1 MKLKRFEALSLQE
14 ALQAVKAE
22 LGPEAVIV
30 SSRRIQKAGGLFG
43 LLSQSVIEVTAAVDR
58 STQTEEAQPAVTL
71 ERSLQ
76 ALIKKQIPAA
86 RPSVENPNRSVENP
100 KAKKEPTFSE
110 QLQVATVLDPVT
122 QHLHEM
128 KEEIQRLRES
138 QKDPEEA
145 LGPLRQELEGLRIV
159 VGEVLE
165 SQMHKR
171 IEGLP
176 GDLLEHYEALV
187 GHGVDAQLAHQVLRS
202 VVETLGTAGLGS
214 REAVNELL
222 RERMEEGLPVSN
234 PSVSRQYGQKIM
246 MLVGPTGVG
255 KTTTIAKLAGLA
267 RQQDEHQRTVLITL
281 DTYRVAAV
289 EQLRVFAKILKIPLE
304 VAVSQQ
310 DFLSCL
316 GRQQQADMI
325 LIDTAGRSPKDRVG
339 HEELVAMTRGSLK
352 IETHL
357 VLAAPVTESVQME
370 TIRRY
375 QSLPIHKIIMTK
387 LDETSRYGS
396 MYNVLSQAGI
406 PVSYLSAGQ
415 RVPED
420 LEAAKR
426 QGLVDLVLGE
436 QPAVVGAEPSVLAEA
451 AH

>member
-22 LGPEAVIV
+22 LGPDAVIV

-43 LLSQSVIEVTAAVDR
+43 LLSQTVVEVTAAVDR
-58 STQTEEAQPAVTL
+58 STHATEAQPAVTL
-71 ERSLQ
+71 DRSLQ
-76 ALIKKQIPAA
+76 ALLRHPSPPAS
-86 RPSVENPNRSVENP
+86 PSVESPT
-100 KAKKEPTFSE
+100 AKKEPTFSE
-110 QLQVATVLDPVT
+110 QLKVATVLDPVT
-122 QHLHEM
+122 QHLHDM

-138 QKDPEEA
+138 QKDPEQA

-159 VGEVLE
+159 VGEVLG
-165 SQMHKR
+165 SQMQKR
-171 IEGLP
+171 VEGLP
-176 GDLLEHYEALV
+176 GGLLEDYQALV
-187 GHGVDAQLAHQVLRS
+187 SHGVEPPLAHQLLRS
-202 VVETLGTAGLGS
+202 VVETLGTVGS
-214 REAVNELL
+214 GNREAVTNLL
-222 RERMEEGLPVSN
+222 RERMEEMLVVSN
-234 PSVSRQYGQKIM
+234 LSISRQYGQKIM

-267 RQQDEHQRTVLITL
+267 REQNTHRKTVLITL

-310 DFLSCL
+310 DFLGCL
-316 GRQQQADMI
+316 GRHQEADLI
-325 LIDTAGRSPKDRVG
+325 LIDTAGRSPKDQAG
-339 HEELVAMTRGSLK
+339 HDELMTMTREACK

-357 VLAAPVTESVQME
+357 VLAAPVAESVQLD

-375 QSLPIHKIIMTK
+375 QSLPIQNIIMTK
-387 LDETSRYGS
+387 LDETPRYGS
-396 MYNVLSQAGI
+396 MYNMLSHAGI

-420 LEAAKR
+420 LDVATR
-426 QGLVDLVLGE
+426 QRLVNLVLGE
-436 QPAVVGAEPSVLAEA
+436 QPTMVGDEQPVLAEG

>member
-58 STQTEEAQPAVTL
+58 SMQTEDAQPAVTID
-71 ERSLQ
+71 RSLQ
-76 ALIKKQIPAA
+76 ALIKKQLPGA
-86 RPSVENPNRSVENP
+86 RPSVEQP

-110 QLQVATVLDPVT
+110 QLQVASVLDPVT
-122 QHLHEM
+122 QHLHDM

-138 QKDPEEA
+138 QKDPEQA

-165 SQMHKR
+165 SQLHKR
-171 IEGLP
+171 VEGLP
-176 GDLLEHYEALV
+176 GDVLGDYQKLV
-187 GHGVDAQLAHQVLRS
+187 GHGVNPQLAHTVLRS
-202 VVETLGTAGLGS
+202 VVETLGTVGLGN
-214 REAVNELL
+214 REAVHELM
-222 RERMEEGLPVSN
+222 RERMEEALMVSN

-267 RQQDEHQRTVLITL
+267 RQQDEHQKTVLITL

-310 DFLSCL
+310 DFLACL
-316 GRQQQADMI
+316 GRHREADLI
-325 LIDTAGRSPKDRVG
+325 LIDTAGRSPKDRAG
-339 HEELVAMTRGSLK
+339 HEELVAMTRGSFR

-357 VLAAPVTESVQME
+357 VLAAPVSESVQMD

-387 LDETSRYGS
+387 LDETSRFGS
-396 MYNVLSQAGI
+396 MFTLLSQAGI

-420 LEAAKR
+420 LEIATR
-426 QGLVDLVLGE
+426 PRLVDLVVGS
-436 QPAVVGAEPSVLAEA
+436 QPAPVGPEPSVLAEVTR
-451 AH
+451 

>member
-22 LGPEAVIV
+22 LGPDAVIV

-43 LLSQSVIEVTAAVDR
+43 LLSQTVVEVTAAVDR
-58 STQTEEAQPAVTL
+58 STHATEAQPAVTL
-71 ERSLQ
+71 DRSLQ
-76 ALIKKQIPAA
+76 ALLRNPSPPAS
-86 RPSVENPNRSVENP
+86 PSVESPT
-100 KAKKEPTFSE
+100 AKKEPTFSE
-110 QLQVATVLDPVT
+110 QLKVATVLDPVT
-122 QHLHEM
+122 QHLHDM

-138 QKDPEEA
+138 QKDPEQA

-159 VGEVLE
+159 VGEVLG
-165 SQMHKR
+165 SQMQKR
-171 IEGLP
+171 VEGLP
-176 GDLLEHYEALV
+176 GDLLEDYQALV
-187 GHGVDAQLAHQVLRS
+187 SHGVEPQLAHQLLRS
-202 VVETLGTAGLGS
+202 VVETLGTVGS
-214 REAVNELL
+214 GNREAVTNLL
-222 RERMEEGLPVSN
+222 RERMEEMLVVSN
-234 PSVSRQYGQKIM
+234 LSISRQYGQKIM

-267 RQQDEHQRTVLITL
+267 REQNTHRKTVLITL

-310 DFLSCL
+310 DFLGCL
-316 GRQQQADMI
+316 GRHQDADLI
-325 LIDTAGRSPKDRVG
+325 LIDTAGRSPKDQAG
-339 HEELVAMTRGSLK
+339 HDELMTMTREACK

-357 VLAAPVTESVQME
+357 VLAAPVAESVQLD

-375 QSLPIHKIIMTK
+375 QSLPIQNIIMTK
-387 LDETSRYGS
+387 LDETPRYGS
-396 MYNVLSQAGI
+396 MYNLLSHAGI

-420 LEAAKR
+420 LDVATR
-426 QGLVDLVLGE
+426 QRLVNLVLGE
-436 QPAVVGAEPSVLAEA
+436 QPTMVGDEQPVLAEV

>member
-22 LGPEAVIV
+22 LGPDAVIV

-43 LLSQSVIEVTAAVDR
+43 LLSQTVIEVTAAVDR
-58 STQTEEAQPAVTL
+58 STHATEAQPAVTL
-71 ERSLQ
+71 DRSLQ
-76 ALIKKQIPAA
+76 ALLRNPSPPAS
-86 RPSVENPNRSVENP
+86 PSVESPT
-100 KAKKEPTFSE
+100 AKKEPTFSE
-110 QLQVATVLDPVT
+110 QLKVATVLDPVT
-122 QHLHEM
+122 QHLHDM

-138 QKDPEEA
+138 QKDPEQA

-159 VGEVLE
+159 VGEVLG
-165 SQMHKR
+165 SQMQKR
-171 IEGLP
+171 VEGLP
-176 GDLLEHYEALV
+176 GGLLEDYQALV
-187 GHGVDAQLAHQVLRS
+187 SHGVEPPLAHQLLRS
-202 VVETLGTAGLGS
+202 VVETLGTVGLRN
-214 REAVNELL
+214 REAVTHLL
-222 RERMEEGLPVSN
+222 RERMEEMLVVSN
-234 PSVSRQYGQKIM
+234 LAVSRQYGQKTM

-267 RQQDEHQRTVLITL
+267 REQNTQRKTVLITL

-310 DFLSCL
+310 DFLGCL
-316 GRQQQADMI
+316 GRHQEADLI
-325 LIDTAGRSPKDRVG
+325 LIDTAGRSPKDQAG
-339 HEELVAMTRGSLK
+339 HDELMTMTREACK

-357 VLAAPVTESVQME
+357 VLAAPVAESVQLD

-375 QSLPIHKIIMTK
+375 QSLPIQNIIMTK
-387 LDETSRYGS
+387 LDETPRYGS
-396 MYNVLSQAGI
+396 MYNLLSHAGI

-420 LEAAKR
+420 LEPANTQR
-426 QGLVDLVLGE
+426 LVELVWGE
-436 QPAVVGAEPSVLAEA
+436 PLDMVRAEQSILVGV

>member
-58 STQTEEAQPAVTL
+58 SAHSEEEAQPPVTL
-71 ERSLQ
+71 DRSLQ
-76 ALIKKQIPAA
+76 ALIKKQMPAVL
-86 RPSVENPNRSVENP
+86 PPVEQPQ
-100 KAKKEPTFSE
+100 AKKEPTFSE

-122 QHLHEM
+122 KHLHDV
-128 KEEIQRLRES
+128 KEELQRLRES
-138 QKDPEEA
+138 QKDPEQA

-159 VGEVLE
+159 VSEVLG

-171 IEGLP
+171 VEGLP
-176 GDLLEHYEALV
+176 GDLLEDYQALV
-187 GHGVDAQLAHQVLRS
+187 GDGLDPQLAHHLLRS
-202 VVETLGTAGLGS
+202 VVETLGTAGLENRG
-214 REAVNELL
+214 VVTELL
-222 RERMEEGLPVSN
+222 RERMEESLTVSN

-267 RQQDEHQRTVLITL
+267 RQQDPHQKTVLITL

-310 DFLSCL
+310 DFVECI
-316 GRQQQADMI
+316 GRHQEADLI
-325 LIDTAGRSPKDRVG
+325 LIDTAGRSPKDRIG
-339 HEELVAMTRGSLK
+339 HEELVAMTRGAMK

-357 VLAAPVTESVQME
+357 VLAAPVAESVQME

-387 LDETSRYGS
+387 LDETSKFGS
-396 MYNVLSQAGI
+396 LYNVLSQAGI

-420 LEAAKR
+420 LDAATR
-426 QGLVDLVLGE
+426 QLLVDLVLGKQSTE
-436 QPAVVGAEPSVLAEA
+436 VAVAPPVLEEVAR
-451 AH
+451 

>member
-22 LGPEAVIV
+22 LGPDAVIV

-43 LLSQSVIEVTAAVDR
+43 LLSQTVIEVTAAVDR
-58 STQTEEAQPAVTL
+58 STHATEAQPAVTL
-71 ERSLQ
+71 DRSLQ
-76 ALIKKQIPAA
+76 ALLRNPSPPAS
-86 RPSVENPNRSVENP
+86 PSVESPT
-100 KAKKEPTFSE
+100 AKKEPTFSE
-110 QLQVATVLDPVT
+110 QLKVATVLDPVT
-122 QHLHEM
+122 QQIHDM

-138 QKDPEEA
+138 QKDPEQA

-159 VGEVLE
+159 VGEVLG
-165 SQMHKR
+165 SQMQKR
-171 IEGLP
+171 VEGLP
-176 GDLLEHYEALV
+176 GGLLEDYQALV
-187 GHGVDAQLAHQVLRS
+187 SHGVEPPLAHQLLRS
-202 VVETLGTAGLGS
+202 VVETLGTVGS
-214 REAVNELL
+214 GNREAVTNLL
-222 RERMEEGLPVSN
+222 RERMEEMLVVSN
-234 PSVSRQYGQKIM
+234 LSISRQYGQKIM

-267 RQQDEHQRTVLITL
+267 REQNTHRKTVLITL

-310 DFLSCL
+310 DFLGCL
-316 GRQQQADMI
+316 GRHQEADLI
-325 LIDTAGRSPKDRVG
+325 LIDTAGRSPKDQAG
-339 HEELVAMTRGSLK
+339 HDELMTMTREACK

-357 VLAAPVTESVQME
+357 VLAAPVAESVQLD

-375 QSLPIHKIIMTK
+375 QSLPIQNIIMTK
-387 LDETSRYGS
+387 LDETPRYGS
-396 MYNVLSQAGI
+396 MYNLLSHAGI

-420 LEAAKR
+420 LDVATR
-426 QGLVDLVLGE
+426 QRLVNLVLGE
-436 QPAVVGAEPSVLAEA
+436 QPTMVGDEQPVLAEV

>member
-58 STQTEEAQPAVTL
+58 TTQTEEAQSAVTL
-71 ERSLQ
+71 DRSLQ
-76 ALIKKQIPAA
+76 ALIKKQMPT
-86 RPSVENPNRSVENP
+86 ENVLAP
-100 KAKKEPTFSE
+100 KPQTNTKKEPTFSE

-122 QHLHEM
+122 QHLHDM

-138 QKDPEEA
+138 QKDPEQA

-159 VGEVLE
+159 VGEVLG

-176 GDLLEHYEALV
+176 GDLLEDYQVLV
-187 GHGVDAQLAHQVLRS
+187 GHGMDPQLAHHILRS
-202 VVETLGTAGLGS
+202 VVETLGTVGLGN
-214 REAVNELL
+214 REAVNGLL
-222 RERMEEGLPVSN
+222 RERMEEALAVSN
-234 PSVSRQYGQKIM
+234 PTVSRQYGQKIM

-267 RQQDEHQRTVLITL
+267 RQQDEQQRTVLITL

-310 DFLSCL
+310 DFLACL
-316 GRQQQADMI
+316 GRHQQADLI
-325 LIDTAGRSPKDRVG
+325 LIDTAGRSPKDRAG
-339 HEELVAMTRGSLK
+339 HEELVAMTRGSFK

-357 VLAAPVTESVQME
+357 VLAAPVAEAVQME

-387 LDETSRYGS
+387 LDETLKFGGV
-396 MYNVLSQAGI
+396 YNLLSQAGI

-420 LEAAKR
+420 LEVATR
-426 QGLVDLVLGE
+426 QRLVELVLGKL
-436 QPAVVGAEPSVLAEA
+436 PTLMDAESTEFAEVTR
-451 AH
+451 

>member
-22 LGPEAVIV
+22 LGPDAVIV

-43 LLSQSVIEVTAAVDR
+43 LLSQTVIEVTAAVDR
-58 STQTEEAQPAVTL
+58 STHATEAQPAVTL
-71 ERSLQ
+71 DRSLQ
-76 ALIKKQIPAA
+76 ALLRNPSPPAS
-86 RPSVENPNRSVENP
+86 PSVESPT
-100 KAKKEPTFSE
+100 AKKEPTFSE
-110 QLQVATVLDPVT
+110 QLKVAAVLDPVT
-122 QHLHEM
+122 QHLHDM

-138 QKDPEEA
+138 QKDPEQA

-159 VGEVLE
+159 VGEVLG
-165 SQMHKR
+165 SQMPKR
-171 IEGLP
+171 VEGLP
-176 GDLLEHYEALV
+176 GGLLEDYQALV
-187 GHGVDAQLAHQVLRS
+187 SHGVEPPLAHQLLRS
-202 VVETLGTAGLGS
+202 VVETLGTVGS
-214 REAVNELL
+214 GNREAVTNLL
-222 RERMEEGLPVSN
+222 RERMEEMLVVSN
-234 PSVSRQYGQKIM
+234 LSISRQYGKQIM

-267 RQQDEHQRTVLITL
+267 RAQNTQRKTVLITL

-310 DFLSCL
+310 DFLGCL
-316 GRQQQADMI
+316 GRHQEADLI
-325 LIDTAGRSPKDRVG
+325 LIDTAGRSPKDQAG
-339 HEELVAMTRGSLK
+339 HDELMTMTREACK

-357 VLAAPVTESVQME
+357 VLAAPVAESVQLD

-375 QSLPIHKIIMTK
+375 QSLPIQNIIMTK
-387 LDETSRYGS
+387 LDETPRYGS
-396 MYNVLSQAGI
+396 MYNLLSHAGI

-420 LEAAKR
+420 LDVATR
-426 QGLVDLVLGE
+426 QRLVNLVLGE
-436 QPAVVGAEPSVLAEA
+436 QPTMVGDEQPVLAGV

>member
-30 SSRRIQKAGGLFG
+30 SSAAYKKLGACLG
-43 LLSQSVIEVTAAVDR
+43 LLSQSVVEVTAAVDR
-58 STQTEEAQPAVTL
+58 PAQTEETQSAVTL
-71 ERSLQ
+71 DRSLQ
-76 ALIKKQIPAA
+76 ALIKKQIPSA
-86 RPSVENPNRSVENP
+86 EQP
-100 KAKKEPTFSE
+100 KVKKEPTFSE

-138 QKDPEEA
+138 QKDPEQA

-176 GDLLEHYEALV
+176 GDLLEDYQALV
-187 GHGVDAQLAHQVLRS
+187 GHGVDAQLAHHLLRS
-202 VVETLGTAGLGS
+202 VVETLGTAGLGN

-222 RERMEEGLPVSN
+222 RERMEEGLVVSN

-316 GRQQQADMI
+316 GRHQQADLI

-339 HEELVAMTRGSLK
+339 HEELVSLTRGSLK

-357 VLAAPVTESVQME
+357 VLAAPVAESVQMD

-387 LDETSRYGS
+387 LDETSRCGS

-420 LEAAKR
+420 LEAATR
-426 QGLVDLVLGE
+426 QRLVELVLGE
-436 QPAVVGAEPSVLAEA
+436 IPTVVGAEPTVLAEVA
-451 AH
+451 Y